1 MSCLPAKKRTG
12 EETCERMTEQQH
24 LPYDSLLNH
33 TLQALPPSGIRRFFD
48 IANEMED
55 VISLSIGEPDF
66 ATPWHIRE
74 AGIRSLQDKKT
85 WYTPNAG
92 LMELRE
98 TIGTYVKRKF
108 DVEYVPKTEIL
119 VTVGGSEAI
128 DMALRAVINPG
139 DEVLVPEP
147 SFVCYAPLAA
157 MAGGTAV
164 PIRTSAE
171 NAFRLTPEDL
181 REAIT
186 PRTKVLILPYPNNP
200 TGGVMRREHLEA
212 VAEVL
217 RGTNIL
223 VLSDEIYGELTYGDT
238 DHVSIA
244 SLPGMQERTLLIS
257 GFSKTFA
264 MTGWRLGYA
273 CGPAPLMQQITK
285 LHQYAIMCAP
295 TTAQYAAIE
304 AMKTGMRMSKRCGI
318 PTTPAV
324 GLSLTVSTA
333 WV

>member
-1 MSCLPAKKRTG
+1 
-12 EETCERMTEQQH
+12 MTEQQH

-200 TGGVMRREHLEA
+200 TGGVMRREPSGGGCPRCC
-212 VAEVL
+212 V
-217 RGTNIL
+217 
-223 VLSDEIYGELTYGDT
+223 
-238 DHVSIA
+238 
-244 SLPGMQERTLLIS
+244 ERTFWFYRMRFMENLLTAIPITS
-257 GFSKTFA
+257 A
-264 MTGWRLGYA
+264 LLHCPA
-273 CGPAPLMQQITK
+273 CRSARCSSAAFPRPL
-285 LHQYAIMCAP
+285 
-295 TTAQYAAIE
+295 
-304 AMKTGMRMSKRCGI
+304 R
-318 PTTPAV
+318 
-324 GLSLTVSTA
+324 
-333 WV
+333 